1 MRERWQKSGC
11 MISNR
16 EVIMEKTVKILRSE
30 ISELVIK
37 VQRFYALET
46 VKKILEVNPERI
58 EEFGLNHKVIFDYLF
73 KSSYMPV

>member
-1 MRERWQKSGC
+1 
-11 MISNR
+11 
-16 EVIMEKTVKILRSE
+16 MEKTVKILRSE

-58 EEFGLNHKVIFDYLF
+58 EEFVKKLVDCLEKCLICRHIRRFAD
-73 KSSYMPV
+73 